1 MEKGNTR
8 VKIVSAFSIW
18 MTFMMRMPFIR
29 KKATLG
35 KRDGFGGN
43 DVFFVYIKTQNHR
56 IKSMYGKTDTI
67 L

>member
-1 MEKGNTR
+1 
-8 VKIVSAFSIW
+8 
-18 MTFMMRMPFIR
+18 MMRMPFIR

-56 IKSMYGKTDTI
+56 IKSMYGKTNTI

>member
-29 KKATLG
+29 KKAALG
-35 KRDGFGGN
+35 KRDGFGEMMCSS
-43 DVFFVYIKTQNHR
+43 FI
-56 IKSMYGKTDTI
+56 
-67 L
+67 